1 MKTLAALVT
10 AGFLTLFSISA
21 PKVEAPVV
29 IEKVPDRHDVRAWAK
44 RLSPQLKKIGLKSTI
59 DDIECGGVGVWNGKE
74 MLIYELEN
82 EVRDDERK
90 FKNFTEGDNK
100 EYGHLTGHVNLAA
113 HTSAECTPEYSTH
126 FYCIAQQ
133 VNFKLL
139 LMLHKPR
146 EQREKIAKDAWI
158 FYDTL
163 VLHNMYVKDSEHY
176 DKLKEKYKNVVFSF
190 HTHQNGSPGSRVD
203 KRLSHDRIELVI
215 ASTKDSYKLYYLDK
229 GNEELIDG
237 DDSLMAKD

>member
-10 AGFLTLFSISA
+10 AGFLAIFSISA
-21 PKVEAPVV
+21 PKIETPVV

-44 RLSPQLKKIGLKSTI
+44 RLRPQLKKIGLESTI
-59 DDIECGGVGVWNGKE
+59 DDIERGGIGVWNGKE

-100 EYGHLTGHVNLAA
+100 EYGTLTDHVNMAA
-113 HTSAECTPEYSTH
+113 HASAECTPEYGTH

-133 VNFKLL
+133 VNSKLL
-139 LMLHKPR
+139 LMLHNPR
-146 EQREKIAKDAWI
+146 EQREKIAKDAWS
-158 FYDTL
+158 FYDNL

-176 DKLKEKYKNVVFSF
+176 EKLKEKYGAVAFCF

-203 KRLSHDRIELVI
+203 KRLSHERIELVVS
-215 ASTKDSYKLYYLDK
+215 STKDNYKLYYLDK
-229 GNEELIDG
+229 GKEELIDSH
-237 DDSLMAKD
+237 DSAIAKD